1 MKAFTGCV
9 SLKPKHR
16 MDQYHHPMSSS
27 CMMDLPLQLEQARKL
42 LAKTQFFKSLQQ
54 KIGKYRTNTAIKV
67 TALSMPKQG
76 ETVSID

>member
-1 MKAFTGCV
+1 
-9 SLKPKHR
+9 

-27 CMMDLPLQLEQARKL
+27 CMMDLPLQLEQAKKL

-54 KIGKYRTNTAIKV
+54 KFSKYRNRAAMKV
-67 TALSMPKQG
+67 TALSLPKPG